1 MIDEERIASLES
13 RVAELEKVVERGVD
27 EMTALLRKY
36 ADDDTRRNA
45 VVTAQLETI
54 YAEHERRLGVTP
66 DRKPSLQ

>member
-54 YAEHERRLGVTP
+54 YAELERRLGVTP